1 LLTCSCPRGS
11 PSSRL
16 QLTATSNKAI
26 RYRPNS
32 AANLLTNGQ
41 TYTASCYV
49 KSNSGATETIR
60 LMFGDTPTRSS
71 DLTVTVAEG
80 WKRVSYT
87 FTAGATC
94 TYVGISNGS
103 VAGAVDVLIWGF
115 TVHAGSSD
123 LGYTNAQGDLL
134 FPGAGTSPT
143 WSAGRG
149 LTFSGATQWLMAPLG
164 KAVTLNGVTIYVVC
178 RQSSSLTENQR
189 AYGAILSTPG
199 ANFGSQTLALGG
211 GLLASSNYRHGPAL
225 SYGTTNAGAT
235 VNASATEG
243 VLTGTDHC
251 ICATHD
257 GTTLR
262 ILIDGHL
269 LAEFANLKAAQTIT
283 RLLSGFVQGAAA
295 GGYLKGDILYMAV
308 YASGHTVAQCRT
320 GMTGFLSLCANRT
333 GYSAPPTSKIVIYEG
348 DSLTLGAGVNP
359 VIPWTR
365 RCTEAALEP
374 VGVQGRSFAVLG
386 AHIGPY
392 PENAADHNTIR
403 DRIATDLSTMQT
415 AAVTKTIVAW
425 LGGTNDATD
434 TTTGTAISNSQ
445 ALGDTVRAAGAV
457 AIPMTMPP
465 KLNTATPNAFRAT
478 LNAAIK
484 DAANLGVHWDAVIDT
499 TGDAVLGPDATAT
512 KTAGPSF
519 GASPRPASSAASRPT
534 ASSGSGHNRGRGRR
548 PRHPGQDPVHDRGR
562 GRLLLRLLPLPR
574 SAERGHPVGPRRPG
588 RQRRHDRQ
596 PRRPHGRL
604 LRGPDHGPG
613 RGRQRQGGQGDAGE
627 HHRRPL
633 HGRVQRAGYH
643 AGREHRH
650 ADEAAPAG
658 REVTVSVTLPA
669 GCTRTRIERRLSA
682 DGVAVRIDDD
692 ADSLTG
698 IMEDAWVEV
707 QEYLSN
713 LYSDAQIGT
722 NEWVLKQW
730 TRSPSWSCASG
741 GATRPRRRLP
751 GSTTRR
757 SRSWS
762 GPGGRLPRPGGRH
775 PQGPGPDPLQ
785 PAGPAPAPPAHRH
798 DAAQQHRDGQ
808 RLPAEDRPER
818 LRAEPLRVS
827 HTLDQPAHRPL
838 GLARW

>member
-1 LLTCSCPRGS
+1 MAASLLSLLGVGGPPSAFAASSLPNLTYEWRFDEGS
-11 PSSRL
+11 GLGVANRAAAVPTTSFPNICAAPEQMFSLAITVGGWEDMFGGATRTDAFAANPNNAETTASRL

-512 KTAGPSF
+512 NLTYYQADAIHWTQAGMDACETEASTAV
-519 GASPRPASSAASRPT
+519 AA
-534 ASSGSGHNRGRGRR
+534 A
-548 PRHPGQDPVHDRGR
+548 
-562 GRLLLRLLPLPR
+562 L
-574 SAERGHPVGPRRPG
+574 
-588 RQRRHDRQ
+588 
-596 PRRPHGRL
+596 
-604 LRGPDHGPG
+604 
-613 RGRQRQGGQGDAGE
+613 
-627 HHRRPL
+627 
-633 HGRVQRAGYH
+633 
-643 AGREHRH
+643 
-650 ADEAAPAG
+650 
-658 REVTVSVTLPA
+658 
-669 GCTRTRIERRLSA
+669 
-682 DGVAVRIDDD
+682 
-692 ADSLTG
+692 
-698 IMEDAWVEV
+698 
-707 QEYLSN
+707 
-713 LYSDAQIGT
+713 
-722 NEWVLKQW
+722 
-730 TRSPSWSCASG
+730 
-741 GATRPRRRLP
+741 
-751 GSTTRR
+751 
-757 SRSWS
+757 
-762 GPGGRLPRPGGRH
+762 
-775 PQGPGPDPLQ
+775 
-785 PAGPAPAPPAHRH
+785 
-798 DAAQQHRDGQ
+798 
-808 RLPAEDRPER
+808 
-818 LRAEPLRVS
+818 
-827 HTLDQPAHRPL
+827 
-838 GLARW
+838 